1 MIARLLL
8 ASLLLLLPVA
18 PVAAGEAV
26 PAHAE
31 RIATI
36 DWGTAETLLALGVA
50 PVGVAESAGYRD
62 WVGEPALPS
71 SVAEIGLRATP
82 SLEYL
87 AALKPDVILSTP
99 QFAAIEPVLGKIAPI
114 ISLATYTDDLEPY
127 RHAQENTRWL
137 GALTGRERAAADLIA
152 TTDARIAKLKESIGT
167 KQTRPVLVLYFQDDR
182 HAWVFC
188 KGSLFDDVM
197 RRAGLTN
204 AWTADGNFWGFANAG
219 VDQLFAIHDAA
230 LLVIEPVPPAVRAKL
245 ARRDGLLSQLPLFQ
259 PGDYAILPS
268 VWGFGGLP
276 SAGRFADQLL
286 QHTELF
292 ERGHA
297 S

>member
-1 MIARLLL
+1 MIARFL
-8 ASLLLLLPVA
+8 ASLFLLLPVPA
-18 PVAAGEAV
+18 LAGDAV
-26 PAHAE
+26 PVHAE

-50 PVGVAESAGYRD
+50 PLGLAETAGYRD
-62 WVGEPALPS
+62 WVGEPALPDT
-71 SVAEIGLRATP
+71 VAEIGLRATP

-99 QFAAIEPVLGKIAPI
+99 QFGAIEPVLGRIAPV
-114 ISLATYTDDLEPY
+114 ISLATYTTDLEPY
-127 RHAQENTRWL
+127 RHARENTRRL
-137 GALTGRERAAADLIA
+137 GALAGRDQAAADLIA
-152 TTDARIAKLKESIGT
+152 DTDMRIAKLKDAIGAS
-167 KQTRPVLVLYFQDDR
+167 QTRPVLVLYFQDDR

-188 KGSLFDDVM
+188 RGSLFDDVL

-204 AWTADGNFWGFANAG
+204 AWTSDGNSWGFANAG
-219 VDQLFAIHDAA
+219 VDQLFAIRDAA
-230 LLVIEPVPPAVRAKL
+230 VLVIEPVPPAVRAKL
-245 ARRDGLLSQLPLFQ
+245 ARRDGLLTQLPAFA
-259 PGDYAILPS
+259 PGNYAILPS
-268 VWGFGGLP
+268 IWGFGGLP
-276 SAGRFADQLL
+276 SAGRFADRLL

>member
-1 MIARLLL
+1 MIARLL
-8 ASLLLLLPVA
+8 ASLLALLPVLPA
-18 PVAAGEAV
+18 VADEAV

-31 RIATI
+31 RVATI
-36 DWGTAETLLALGVA
+36 DWGTAETLLALGVT
-50 PVGVAESAGYRD
+50 PVGLAETAGYRD
-62 WVGEPALPS
+62 WVGSPALPPD
-71 SVAEIGLRATP
+71 VAELGLRATP

-99 QFAAIEPVLGKIAPI
+99 QFTAIEPVLGKIAPV

-127 RHAQENTRWL
+127 RHAQENTRRL
-137 GALTGRERAAADLIA
+137 GALLGREQAATDLVA
-152 TTDARIAKLKESIGT
+152 ATDARIAKLKDAVGAAA
-167 KQTRPVLVLYFQDDR
+167 TRPVLVLYFQDDR

-188 KGSLFDDVM
+188 RGSLFDDVLK
-197 RRAGLTN
+197 RAGLKN
-204 AWTADGNFWGFANAG
+204 AWTGPDNFWGFANAG
-219 VDQLFAIHDAA
+219 VDRLFAIRDAA
-230 LLVIEPVPPAVRAKL
+230 VLVIEPVPPAVRAKL
-245 ARRDGLLSQLPLFQ
+245 EARDGLLGQLPVFA
-259 PGDYAILPS
+259 PGNHAILPS

-286 QHTELF
+286 QHAELF